1 MRDQIQARLREG
13 HGDGPRSEGAVWR
26 RFFSLTPRAARL
38 LLVLPVLAL
47 ASVACTPQQVMEMK
61 LVGDL
66 NKMRTEKGLQPLSP
80 DPGLSAVARA
90 RAEDMA
96 RKSYFSHQ
104 PPDGCDFRCLL
115 NKQGV
120 PMAWAGEIISWN
132 NAPLDRAVP
141 MSIGMWRNSPAHYGI
156 ITNCQFTGMGTGAA
170 IAPDGRVY
178 HVALF
183 EGNSPDCASQ

>member
-1 MRDQIQARLREG
+1 MRSQMQARLREG
-13 HGDGPRSEGAVWR
+13 YGDSPRSEGAVWR
-26 RFFSLTPRAARL
+26 RLSSLTPRAARL

-132 NAPLDRAVP
+132 NAPLDKTVP

-156 ITNCQFTGMGTGAA
+156 ITNCQFTRMGIGAA
-170 IAPDGRVY
+170 IAPDGRIY

-183 EGNSPDCASQ
+183 EGNSPGCPPQ

>member
-1 MRDQIQARLREG
+1 MQARLREAY
-13 HGDGPRSEGAVWR
+13 GDGPRSEGTVKR
-26 RFFSLTPRAARL
+26 RLFSLTPRAARL

-47 ASVACTPQQVMEMK
+47 AAVACTPQQVLEMK
-61 LVGDL
+61 LTAEL
-66 NKMRTEKGLQPLSP
+66 NKVRTEKRLQPLSP

-132 NAPLDRAVP
+132 NAPLDRTVP
-141 MSIGMWRNSPAHYGI
+141 MAIGMWRNSPTHLRISSRLPVHPYGDRGGDHSRWADI
-156 ITNCQFTGMGTGAA
+156 LRGA
-170 IAPDGRVY
+170 V
-178 HVALF
+178 
-183 EGNSPDCASQ
+183 